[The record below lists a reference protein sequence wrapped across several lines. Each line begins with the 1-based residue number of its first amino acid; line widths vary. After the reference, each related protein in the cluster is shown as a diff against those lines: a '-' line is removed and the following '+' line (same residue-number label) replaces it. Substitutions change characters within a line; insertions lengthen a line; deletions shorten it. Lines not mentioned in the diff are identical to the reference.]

1 MTTPS
6 TTPSMML
13 HITIIIGE
21 KNKIK
26 KEKKYGKNKTKKFIP
41 SKKER
46 SENYKSNVNTKRKTK
61 KKNRTKNTPI
71 LKEKQRTRKTLDEF
85 TV

>member
-1 MTTPS
+1 MAKTKPKS
-6 TTPSMML
+6 LYPV
-13 HITIIIGE
+13 
-21 KNKIK
+21 KK
-26 KEKKYGKNKTKKFIP
+26 KEVKITKVMLIQ
-41 SKKER
+41 KEKQR
-46 SENYKSNVNTKRKTK
+46 